1 MFQKGPFTCDNALLT
16 IMEILDRKAMNK
28 SMNRKCILRLSR
40 YRNALRRL
48 KSLGF
53 VKVFSGNLADAAG
66 VTSSQVRKDFSLFG
80 ITGNRRGGYHV
91 DELIERIGQILG
103 KNEVQK
109 VVIVGMGNI
118 GKALMRYKGFEAGG
132 IKIIAGFDNDPA
144 RITTSGEVPILPL
157 EEFRQFIRTNGV
169 KIAILAVPDMAAHQV
184 SELMIVAGIRGIL
197 NFAPIQLRVADNVV
211 ISSIN
216 LEVELENLIYF
227 VNAGA
232 KSPIDGEL

>member
-1 MFQKGPFTCDNALLT
+1 MS
-16 IMEILDRKAMNK
+16 KA
-28 SMNRKCILRLSR
+28 MNRKCILRLSR

-91 DELIERIGQILG
+91 DELIDRIGNILG
-103 KNEVQK
+103 KNELQK

-118 GKALMRYKGFEAGG
+118 GKALMRYRGFESGG
-132 IKIIAGFDNDPA
+132 IKIIAGFDNDPTRFNA
-144 RITTSGEVPILPL
+144 SAEVPVLPL
-157 EEFRQFIRTNGV
+157 EEFRPYINSNGV

-184 SELMIVAGIRGIL
+184 SELMIAAGIKGIL
-197 NFAPIQLRVADNVV
+197 NFAPIQLRGADDVV

-227 VNAGA
+227 VNAGTRVG
-232 KSPIDGEL
+232 DEE